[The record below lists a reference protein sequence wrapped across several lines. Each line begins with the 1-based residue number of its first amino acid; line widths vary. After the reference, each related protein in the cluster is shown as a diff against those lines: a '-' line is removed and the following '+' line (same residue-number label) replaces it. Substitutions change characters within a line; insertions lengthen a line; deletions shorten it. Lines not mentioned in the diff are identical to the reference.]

1 MPLFEFF
8 ILDVLPILRE
18 CEESDMDLKR
28 LTRTLT
34 RRFGYDLVRYQGSSS
49 MSSHLSILFPKFGIN
64 CVIDV
69 GGHFG
74 EYGRMLRENGY
85 DGRIVSFEPV
95 EMNHA
100 KLLAASSR
108 DKYWIVKN
116 LALGEH
122 DGESTILVTEGTGL
136 DSFLTPSEYG
146 RSALGNAMHVA
157 RQENVRV
164 ATLDAMFAECVD
176 GIDLPRV
183 YLKLDTQGW
192 DINVLKGAT
201 DSIGKVSAMQSEVSV
216 KALYE
221 GMSGWTE
228 SLSYI
233 QGLGF
238 EMSGIFPV
246 LQDPEFRAIELD
258 VVMVRAR

>member
-1 MPLFEFF
+1 MNG
-8 ILDVLPILRE
+8 
-18 CEESDMDLKR
+18 KR
-28 LTRTLT
+28 LARSFI
-34 RRFGYDLVRYQGSSS
+34 RRFGYDIVQYQGTSSL
-49 MSSHLSILFPKFGIN
+49 SSHLAILLPRLGIN

-85 DGRIVSFEPV
+85 DGRIISFEPV

-100 KLLAASSR
+100 TLLSASSR
-108 DKYWIVKN
+108 DTSWIVKK
-116 LALGEH
+116 LALGEY

-146 RSALGNAMHVA
+146 RSALGTAMQVKRKEVVQVA
-157 RQENVRV
+157 K
-164 ATLDAMFAECVD
+164 LDSIYAECID
-176 GIDLPRV
+176 GIDDPKV

-192 DINVLKGAT
+192 DTNVLKGAMEC
-201 DSIGKVSAMQSEVSV
+201 IGKIPAMQSEVSV
-216 KALYE
+216 KPLYD

-228 SLSYI
+228 ALSHM
-233 QGLGF
+233 QELGF

-258 VVMVRAR
+258 VVMVRTT